1 MGENI
6 HNIFKIFSTMI
17 SSEKVKKEHLIIPP
31 SDLKII
37 RSMYDHYNNGHNGTT
52 YSQFLSVVEDISIK
66 YRMHHLK
73 TAEVVSKRINN
84 INV

>member
-6 HNIFKIFSTMI
+6 HNIFKVFSTMI
-17 SSEKVKKEHLIIPP
+17 SNPKLEREHLIIPR

-37 RSMYDHYNNGHNGTT
+37 KSMYDHYDNGHNGTS
-52 YSQFLSVVEDISIK
+52 YVGFLSVVVDISLKNRIH
-66 YRMHHLK
+66 YLK

-84 INV
+84 ING